1 MNAAWESAVAGLP
14 FLLVHLAVTTALLVG
29 GVAIYVTA
37 APFRELK
44 LIRQGNVAAAIV
56 LSGQTLALA
65 IPLAMMMARSI
76 SVPDIL
82 LWGIVAIIVQF
93 VAVIAARLSIPNLRA
108 AIGRGEI
115 GPALVLVTAQLAA
128 ALLNA
133 AALSG

>member
-1 MNAAWESAVAGLP
+1 MNAAWESVVAGLP
-14 FLLVHLAVTTALLVG
+14 FLLVHLAVTTALLIG

-44 LIRQGNVAAAIV
+44 LIRQGNIAAAIV
-56 LSGQTLALA
+56 LAGQTLALA
-65 IPLAMMMARSI
+65 IPLAVMMAQSAN
-76 SVPDIL
+76 VPDII
-82 LWGIVAIIVQF
+82 LWGVVAIIVQF
-93 VAVIAARLSIPNLRA
+93 IAVVAAKLSIPNLRA